1 MSIYNTLITLL
12 PPLRWLSLFALKSG
26 SDWTDAD
33 LLAYN
38 ISITPTPSAVFFQ
51 SGADPSLDHLD
62 AAILTSPNSEDPDLS
77 EASADYLGYLD
88 LATFATH

>member
-1 MSIYNTLITLL
+1 MAQLI
-12 PPLRWLSLFALKSG
+12 RSAKSG

-38 ISITPTPSAVFFQ
+38 ISITPTPPAVFFQ

-62 AAILTSPNSEDPDLS
+62 AAILTSPNSEDPTS
-77 EASADYLGYLD
+77 QRPVQ
-88 LATFATH
+88 TT